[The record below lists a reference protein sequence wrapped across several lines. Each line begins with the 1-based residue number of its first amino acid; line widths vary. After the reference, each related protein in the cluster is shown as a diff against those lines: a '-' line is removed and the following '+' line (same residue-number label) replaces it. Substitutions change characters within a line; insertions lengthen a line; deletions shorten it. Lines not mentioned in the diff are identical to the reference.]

1 MKTNIYILL
10 MVTIFAL
17 GCSNNEEIAGDSI
30 GVFPQA
36 EKVIES
42 YDPTSIKFVYEDG
55 TEIQSDAC
63 LSPDVAYAVQI
74 EAQKNNAGTTQVS
87 KIEYTVNGATFS
99 MSFAAAGTK
108 RNPIVFVNGIN
119 SVELVKTAESKEVFF
134 LEQKEFQ
141 LVE

>member
-1 MKTNIYILL
+1 MKTNTYILL
-10 MVTIFAL
+10 ILTFFAL
-17 GCSNNEEIAGDSI
+17 GCSNNEEITGDST
-30 GVFPQA
+30 GVFPQG
-36 EKVIES
+36 ENVIES
-42 YDPTSIKFVYEDG
+42 YDPISIKFVHEDG
-55 TEIQSDAC
+55 TEIQADAC
-63 LSPDVAYAVQI
+63 LSPDVVYAVQI

-108 RNPIVFVNGIN
+108 RNPIVFVNGKN